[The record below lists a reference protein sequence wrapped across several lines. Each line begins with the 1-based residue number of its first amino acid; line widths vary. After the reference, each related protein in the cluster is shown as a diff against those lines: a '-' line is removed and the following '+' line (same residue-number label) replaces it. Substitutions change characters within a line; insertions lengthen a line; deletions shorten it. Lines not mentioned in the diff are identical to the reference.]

1 MSRLI
6 VIKSHSHFQGNTGV
20 VIPLIIEED
29 GKSPREVYP
38 EEFEHGNKI
47 FIADEYQA
55 KIDDS
60 YREDE
65 LFVVT
70 AWSETDK
77 DDWKVNSSKQRYI
90 SFSNLIRPLEKSS
103 YLPVIDMEMPDISTG
118 SVESVPGSGLNNTHF
133 MIRNGGFVS
142 GPFTAQHNGS
152 AWNVSPVLV
161 NTPLSLQTHNIAQYT
176 EDDLVSSGLLI
187 TTNVNGVAR
196 CYLSSL
202 ERAKHVEYDV
212 QDYISDS
219 GLITYYTKNGFG
231 KNDKNSLSRTEA
243 GKLKAAVEAYKK
255 TNKAVENNDRLNRL
269 KEILDS
275 YLSSEGVGLE
285 VIDGYLNNTQNGRE
299 FLEDFVRQNRD
310 ILLKDKAEELR
321 KRLEEQ
327 KERNDLELSKLASEI
342 EQRKQELKIE
352 ENKVINQRKISEL
365 EIEEIKKKTAA
376 QIKEDSLK
384 GQEDLKEEI
393 RQLEK
398 TKEDLQLGIE
408 STASEFSALT
418 ETLKLPKE
426 IQHIQF
432 TLEDRKRQISEL
444 ERTKYDL
451 EKLVESQ
458 MAKLKSPDLSVVMLE
473 HKTISQILSGQ
484 KTTYSPKIKP
494 YFPKKTIKDLE
505 DNARGDYIEGLRKQ
519 LECED
524 GRQFNFDEVGNLVV
538 TMMQSFLTVLAG
550 PPGTGK
556 TSTVTRLAKHMG
568 LINPDGSDSEQIN
581 RFLNIPVGKGW
592 VSNRD
597 LIGFWNGLKNIY
609 QPSRSGLYEFMRAA
623 EVESSE
629 LSNDFLNMVLLDEAN
644 LSSIEH
650 YWSDFLT
657 LSDTFNN
664 GNNRI
669 NLGIQG
675 SDHQYLAIPKSLR
688 FIATINSDETTERLS
703 PRLLDRAPVI
713 SLTHCQF
720 SQPTANDFEPVF
732 TGSVP
737 YSSLHRAFNPNDI
750 AFALSDA
757 EDNNLKSIINT
768 LSSSHN
774 RTAPIHISPRKIQS
788 IHKYC
793 KTANELLFQRY
804 QTMDFAIAQHI
815 LPVIN
820 GYGKGY
826 RDKLVQ
832 LHQKLGDYNYEISR
846 NLLGNIIEQGDELTE
861 SYSFF

>member
-6 VIKSHSHFQGNTGV
+6 AVKSHSHFQGNTGV

-29 GKSPREVYP
+29 GKPPREVYP
-38 EEFEHGNKI
+38 EEFENGNKI
-47 FIADEYQA
+47 FIADEYQS

-60 YREDE
+60 FREDE
-65 LFVVT
+65 LFVIS
-70 AWSETDK
+70 AWNETEK
-77 DDWKVNSSKQRYI
+77 DDWKTTTSKQRYI
-90 SFSNLIRPLEKSS
+90 SFSNLIKPLEKSS
-103 YLPVIDMEMPDISTG
+103 YLPVVDMDMPDISTG
-118 SVESVPGSGLNNTHF
+118 SVETIPHSGLSNTHF
-133 MIRNGGFVS
+133 MIRSGGFIS

-152 AWNVSPVLV
+152 SWSVSPVLV

-176 EDDLVSSGLLI
+176 ESDLVKSGLLI
-187 TTNVNGVAR
+187 TTKLNGIPR
-196 CYLSSL
+196 SYLSSL

-243 GKLKAAVEAYKK
+243 GKLKAAIEAYKK

-269 KEILDS
+269 KEILDG

-299 FLEDFVRQNRD
+299 FLEKFVRENRD
-310 ILLKDKAEELR
+310 VLLKDKAEELR

-327 KERNDLELSKLASEI
+327 KERNDLELSKLSSEI
-342 EQRKQELKIE
+342 EQRKQELRLE
-352 ENKVINQRKISEL
+352 EHKVLEQKRISEK

-398 TKEDLQLGIE
+398 SKDDLQASIE
-408 STASEFSALT
+408 VAAAEFSELV

-432 TLEDRKRQISEL
+432 TLEDRKKQITEL
-444 ERTKYDL
+444 ERTNYDL
-451 EKLVESQ
+451 EKLVERQ
-458 MAKLKSPDLSVVMLE
+458 MAKLSSPDLSTLMLE

-484 KTTYSPKIKP
+484 KTTYEPKIKP
-494 YFPKKTIKDLE
+494 YFPKKSLKALE
-505 DNARGDYIEGLRKQ
+505 DNTRGDYIECLRKQ
-519 LECED
+519 LEGED
-524 GRQFNFDEVGNLVV
+524 GRQFNFDEVGNLVI
-538 TMMQSFLTVLAG
+538 TFMQSFLTVLAG

-556 TSTVTRLAKHMG
+556 TSTVSRLAKHMG
-568 LINPDGSDSEQIN
+568 LINPDSSDSDQIN

-623 EVESSE
+623 EIEDNE

-657 LSDTFNN
+657 LSDTFNSVD
-664 GNNRI
+664 NRI

-675 SDHQYLAIPKSLR
+675 AENQYLSIPKSLR

-703 PRLLDRAPVI
+703 PRLLDRAPVV
-713 SLTHCQF
+713 SLSHAQF
-720 SQPTANDFEPVF
+720 SLPTLHEVEPVF

-737 YSSLHRAFNPNDI
+737 YSSLHKAFNPSDI
-750 AFALSDA
+750 TFALSDA
-757 EDNNLKSIINT
+757 EESNLKSIITT
-768 LSSSHN
+768 LSSGHN

-793 KTANELLFQRY
+793 KTANELLYQRY
-804 QTMDFAIAQHI
+804 KAMDFAIAQHI

-826 RDKLVQ
+826 RDKLSQ
-832 LHQKLGDYNYEISR
+832 LHQKLGDYNYEVSR
-846 NLLGNIIEQGDELTE
+846 NLLSGIIEQGDELTE